1 MHKEFKDGKVVV
13 LDSIATW
20 MARKIA
26 ASFVLVKKTFTNRKW
41 RGREGRRLVS
51 RVKLPHSYPIAFTRS
66 LLRQLPV
73 NASCN

>member
-26 ASFVLVKKTFTNRKW
+26 ASFVLVKKTFTNRKGG
-41 RGREGRRLVS
+41 RGGRGEGWCRALNCRI
-51 RVKLPHSYPIAFTRS
+51 PIRS
-66 LLRQLPV
+66 LLRARFFD
-73 NASCN
+73 NFR

>member
-26 ASFVLVKKTFTNRKW
+26 ASFVLVKKTFTNRK
-41 RGREGRRLVS
+41 GEGEGGEKVGVER
-51 RVKLPHSYPIAFTRS
+51 
-66 LLRQLPV
+66 
-73 NASCN
+73 